1 MTTLKSPVSV
11 GDVQK
16 TPNWEDDI
24 SPLIKAPY
32 WVTKNPEV
40 IGQRWISEMLYWGK
54 WDLANYDDVRK
65 RALGIYRHLRSK
77 SMPVTRNPDHY
88 WPESALETFRMWA
101 NNGFPRDSNCQPTK
115 TPIQV
120 IPEPNDP
127 PTSFRVRKDI
137 MSLSREELVIYQAK
151 LDDILGAR
159 ELGSKWQ
166 NLGLLHAYWCLHYQ
180 EATFLWHRAYLRYV
194 EELINFPIPYWNG
207 YAKEAACAT
216 SEFAGIPPM
225 FLEQT
230 YQHPR
235 GETRP
240 NPLRFAKAL
249 DGKSKDGPGNSSTVT
264 RNPIL
269 TQGPTAAG
277 WKEKIELFK
286 IYHEQISHA
295 LQQSTYTTSESAQH
309 FGKPWANIVDFSDK
323 QPDEDYPFRF
333 DFDGLFEQVH
343 DNFHGWVG
351 NDMADNTYTAFDPIF
366 LSYHANMDR
375 LAGVFM
381 DANPENQFTSRFPLQ
396 PFINNGTSVS
406 YDDTRRWHYT
416 TIGDMA
422 KDTRALGYM
431 YGEPA
436 SPDFFTIKT
445 AEEQGIRSVAS
456 SGGQAIVLPCGLP
469 GKKKSSFDIDSL
481 KISGPNKLVPYV
493 VFTEVGCTVSS
504 YRIDV
509 FTPGASSTCPDAMG
523 NHSFIGQ
530 VTRLGM
536 GRGREDSRPPNKGRC
551 RKPSATRVL
560 PAESFQDQL
569 SRGDKLRIIVTDLET
584 GKEVEE
590 GEYMQMSGA
599 GFSFFE
605 SGSRCTTYRDFILP
619 QLSQLLYPILRS
631 RSGISVLEIG
641 PGPRSVLEG
650 LPRDMK
656 RKIKRYTAFE
666 PNSLF
671 ASRLEAGLLSTE
683 EAALP
688 CLETSP
694 DVRKAPFDPEN
705 SLKSL
710 GDDKFDIIVFCHS
723 MYGMTPKEDYICAAL
738 DLLDEQTANGRAIL
752 FHRDCPLGLT
762 SLAPHQT
769 SKFPTGIVRVADTDD
784 SLDSFASFIAGF
796 VPKSDKVLQEWRETC
811 RAISHRDIGDLV
823 FAAPDVMMTFS
834 RHSTA
839 LPDLTSQLPVIVG
852 DMHVKNREA
861 RLHYPAS
868 MIRPGDIHQVQECVR
883 WALEHRI
890 ALTVVGGGHSG
901 HCVWPHVVAIDM
913 SAFNQVHVVTGEA
926 GSLVIAGAGS
936 KTGDIISET
945 MAKGLTVPLGSRP
958 SVGAGLWLQGGIG
971 HLSRLHGLACD
982 AIVGALVVSVNSAK
996 ILCIGHVPAQ
1006 HQPIGAIHPENEEE
1020 LLWAIKGAGTNFG
1033 IVISVVFA
1041 AHPAPAF
1048 LVRNWVIPLREGDEA
1063 QRKLAEF
1070 DRNIASQLPR
1080 HNSADAYLYW
1090 DIGEL
1095 HLGVTMYE
1103 ASTAGEV
1110 PRTPMP
1116 IPTPVATILGPEHS
1130 IEIVDS
1136 VSLFETEM
1144 YMSGMH
1150 GGHAGGKTSSFK
1162 RCLFLK
1168 DIGSAVL
1175 ANALASAVRT
1185 RPSPLSYLHFLQ
1197 GGGAIRDVPVSATAF
1212 GCRDWNFAC
1221 VITGVWP
1228 REQDGSVAA
1237 RVAVEWVYTVAE
1249 TLLPLST
1256 GVYGADLGPDP
1267 RDAALAARAF
1277 GSNGLRLARLK
1288 CLADPRRVLAYTCPL
1303 PLRPIEP
1310 GLIIVVTGDSCA
1322 GKDYC
1327 AKIWGDFFNRCGI
1340 TARVA
1345 SISDTIKREFSAVAG
1360 VDLDR
1365 LLSDREYKEKHR
1377 PGLTAFF
1384 HDRVRENP
1392 HLPVDNFLD
1401 VVYGAAGAGVL
1412 LITGMRDEAP
1422 VATLSHLVPNS
1433 RLIEIRISA
1442 GSGAKQ
1448 LRQGFRNDEEDCDSS
1463 QEENGKRATRV
1474 RDYRPNLFFH
1484 NGIAGDDN
1492 ARAFAEKRLF
1502 PFIHQDLN
1510 RLSDMVRIIPDF
1522 PCPGIDFRHVL
1533 DIAQTP
1539 GGLTLCTS
1547 LFQSHFT
1554 GIWSNVNAII
1564 SCEAGGFIFASAL
1577 ALQVGLPL
1585 VPIRAAGKLPPPI
1598 ASVAKS
1604 VSHISSGPN
1613 ILEGRRFEMDQ
1624 DVIRNATSVLV
1635 VDDVFASGETCDD
1648 GG

>member
-1 MTTLKSPVSV
+1 MTSLKSPVSME
-11 GDVQK
+11 DVQR
-16 TPNWEDDI
+16 TPNWEDGI

-32 WVTKNPEV
+32 WVTKNPDV
-40 IGQRWISEMLYWGK
+40 IGQRWINEMLYWGK
-54 WDLANYDDVRK
+54 WDLSNYDDVRK

-101 NNGFPRDSNCQPTK
+101 NNGFPRDSDCQPTK
-115 TPIQV
+115 TSVQV

-127 PTSFRVRKDI
+127 PITFRVRKDI
-137 MSLSREELVIYQAK
+137 MSLSREELVVYQAK

-166 NLGLLHAYWCLHYQ
+166 DLGLLHAYWCLHYQ

-194 EELINFPIPYWNG
+194 EELIDFPIPYWNG

-216 SEFAGIPPM
+216 SKFAGIPPM

-230 YQHPR
+230 YQHPG

-249 DGKSKDGPGNSSTVT
+249 DGKSKDGPGNFSTVT

-269 TQGPTAAG
+269 TQGPTAPG

-396 PFINNGTSVS
+396 PFINNGTSVN

-422 KDTRALGYM
+422 KDTRALGY
-431 YGEPA
+431 
-436 SPDFFTIKT
+436 I
-445 AEEQGIRSVAS
+445 
-456 SGGQAIVLPCGLP
+456 
-469 GKKKSSFDIDSL
+469 
-481 KISGPNKLVPYV
+481 
-493 VFTEVGCTVSS
+493 
-504 YRIDV
+504 
-509 FTPGASSTCPDAMG
+509 
-523 NHSFIGQ
+523 
-530 VTRLGM
+530 
-536 GRGREDSRPPNKGRC
+536 
-551 RKPSATRVL
+551 
-560 PAESFQDQL
+560 
-569 SRGDKLRIIVTDLET
+569 
-584 GKEVEE
+584 
-590 GEYMQMSGA
+590 A

-605 SGSRCTTYRDFILP
+605 PSSRCTAYRDFILP
-619 QLSQLLYPILRS
+619 QLCQLLTPITRPRL
-631 RSGISVLEIG
+631 GISVLEIG
-641 PGPRSVLEG
+641 PGPRSVLED
-650 LPRDMK
+650 LPHDMK

-688 CLETSP
+688 CLETGP
-694 DVRKAPFDPEN
+694 DIRKAPFDPEN
-705 SLKSL
+705 SVKAL
-710 GDDKFDIIVFCHS
+710 GDDKFDIVLFCHS

-738 DLLDEQTANGRAIL
+738 GLLDEHTANSRAIL
-752 FHRDCPLGLT
+752 FHRDGPLGLASPVPHLT
-762 SLAPHQT
+762 SN
-769 SKFPTGIVRVADTDD
+769 FPTGKVRVADTND

-796 VPKSDKVLQEWRETC
+796 VPKSDKVLQEWRENC
-811 RAISHRDIGDLV
+811 RAVGRRDIEDLV
-823 FAAPDVMMTFS
+823 FAAPDIMMTFS

-839 LPDLTSQLPVIVG
+839 LPELTSQLPRTAG
-852 DMHVKNREA
+852 DVHVKNREA
-861 RLHYPAS
+861 RLYCPAS
-868 MIRPGDIHQVQECVR
+868 MIRPGHIHQVQECVR
-883 WALEHRI
+883 WALEHRT

-901 HCVWPHVVAIDM
+901 HCVWPQTVAIDM
-913 SAFNQVHVVTGEA
+913 SAFDHVHVVTGEA
-926 GSLVIAGAGS
+926 GRLVMAGAGS
-936 KTGDIISET
+936 KTGDIIRET

-1006 HQPIGAIHPENEEE
+1006 HQPIGAIRPENEEE

-1041 AHPAPAF
+1041 AQPAPAF
-1048 LVRNWVIPLREGDEA
+1048 LVRNWVIPLRDGDEA

-1070 DRNIASQLPR
+1070 DRDIASQLSR

-1090 DIGEL
+1090 DTGKL

-1116 IPTPVATILGPEHS
+1116 IPTPVATILGPEHNS
-1130 IEIVDS
+1130 KIVDS

-1168 DIGSAVL
+1168 DIGSAMV
-1175 ANALASAVRT
+1175 ASALASAVRT
-1185 RPSPLSYLHFLQ
+1185 RPSPLSYLHLLQ

-1212 GCRDWNFAC
+1212 GCRD
-1221 VITGVWP
+1221 
-1228 REQDGSVAA
+1228 
-1237 RVAVEWVYTVAE
+1237 
-1249 TLLPLST
+1249 
-1256 GVYGADLGPDP
+1256 
-1267 RDAALAARAF
+1267 
-1277 GSNGLRLARLK
+1277 
-1288 CLADPRRVLAYTCPL
+1288 
-1303 PLRPIEP
+1303 
-1310 GLIIVVTGDSCA
+1310 
-1322 GKDYC
+1322 
-1327 AKIWGDFFNRCGI
+1327 
-1340 TARVA
+1340 
-1345 SISDTIKREFSAVAG
+1345 
-1360 VDLDR
+1360 
-1365 LLSDREYKEKHR
+1365 
-1377 PGLTAFF
+1377 
-1384 HDRVRENP
+1384 
-1392 HLPVDNFLD
+1392 
-1401 VVYGAAGAGVL
+1401 
-1412 LITGMRDEAP
+1412 
-1422 VATLSHLVPNS
+1422 
-1433 RLIEIRISA
+1433 
-1442 GSGAKQ
+1442 
-1448 LRQGFRNDEEDCDSS
+1448 
-1463 QEENGKRATRV
+1463 
-1474 RDYRPNLFFH
+1474 
-1484 NGIAGDDN
+1484 
-1492 ARAFAEKRLF
+1492 
-1502 PFIHQDLN
+1502 
-1510 RLSDMVRIIPDF
+1510 
-1522 PCPGIDFRHVL
+1522 
-1533 DIAQTP
+1533 
-1539 GGLTLCTS
+1539 
-1547 LFQSHFT
+1547 
-1554 GIWSNVNAII
+1554 
-1564 SCEAGGFIFASAL
+1564 
-1577 ALQVGLPL
+1577 
-1585 VPIRAAGKLPPPI
+1585 
-1598 ASVAKS
+1598 
-1604 VSHISSGPN
+1604 
-1613 ILEGRRFEMDQ
+1613 
-1624 DVIRNATSVLV
+1624 
-1635 VDDVFASGETCDD
+1635 
-1648 GG
+1648 

>member
-1 MTTLKSPVSV
+1 MTSLKSPVSME
-11 GDVQK
+11 DVQR

-40 IGQRWISEMLYWGK
+40 IGQRWINEMLYWGK
-54 WDLANYDDVRK
+54 WDLSNYDDVRK

-101 NNGFPRDSNCQPTK
+101 NNGFPRDSDCQPTK
-115 TPIQV
+115 TSVQV

-127 PTSFRVRKDI
+127 PITFRVRKDI
-137 MSLSREELVIYQAK
+137 MSLSREELVVYQAK

-166 NLGLLHAYWCLHYQ
+166 DLGLLHAYWCLHYQ

-194 EELINFPIPYWNG
+194 EELIDFPIPYWNG

-216 SEFAGIPPM
+216 SKFAGIPPM

-230 YQHPR
+230 YQHPG

-249 DGKSKDGPGNSSTVT
+249 DGKSKDGPA
-264 RNPIL
+264 P
-269 TQGPTAAG
+269 G

-343 DNFHGWVG
+343 DNFHGWAG

-396 PFINNGTSVS
+396 PFINNGTSVN

-436 SPDFFTIKT
+436 SSDFSTIKT
-445 AEEQGIRSVAS
+445 AEEKGIRSAVS

-469 GKKKSSFDIDSL
+469 GKKKDSFDIDSPDS
-481 KISGPNKLVPYV
+481 SGSKRLVPYV

-504 YRIDV
+504 YRIDI
-509 FTPGASSTCPDAMG
+509 FTPKTSSTCSDAMG
-523 NHSFIGQ
+523 NHGFIGQ

-536 GRGREDSRPPNKGRC
+536 GRGREDSGPPNKGRC

-584 GKEVEE
+584 GKKVEE
-590 GEYMQMSGA
+590 GEYMQMSGD
-599 GFSFFE
+599 G
-605 SGSRCTTYRDFILP
+605 
-619 QLSQLLYPILRS
+619 
-631 RSGISVLEIG
+631 
-641 PGPRSVLEG
+641 
-650 LPRDMK
+650 
-656 RKIKRYTAFE
+656 
-666 PNSLF
+666 
-671 ASRLEAGLLSTE
+671 
-683 EAALP
+683 
-688 CLETSP
+688 
-694 DVRKAPFDPEN
+694 
-705 SLKSL
+705 
-710 GDDKFDIIVFCHS
+710 
-723 MYGMTPKEDYICAAL
+723 
-738 DLLDEQTANGRAIL
+738 
-752 FHRDCPLGLT
+752 PLGLASLVPHLT
-762 SLAPHQT
+762 SN
-769 SKFPTGIVRVADTDD
+769 FPTGKVRVADTND

-796 VPKSDKVLQEWRETC
+796 VPKSDKVLQEWRENC
-811 RAISHRDIGDLV
+811 RAVGRRDIEDLV
-823 FAAPDVMMTFS
+823 FAAPDIMMTFS

-839 LPDLTSQLPVIVG
+839 LPELTSQLPRTAG
-852 DMHVKNREA
+852 DVHVKNREA
-861 RLHYPAS
+861 RLYCPAS
-868 MIRPGDIHQVQECVR
+868 MIRPGHIHQVQECVR
-883 WALEHRI
+883 WALEHRT

-901 HCVWPHVVAIDM
+901 HCVWPQTVAIDM
-913 SAFNQVHVVTGEA
+913 SAFNNVHVVTGEA
-926 GSLVIAGAGS
+926 GRLVMAGAGS
-936 KTGDIISET
+936 KTGDIIRET

-1006 HQPIGAIHPENEEE
+1006 HQPIGAIRPENEEE

-1041 AHPAPAF
+1041 AQPAPTF
-1048 LVRNWVIPLREGDEA
+1048 LVRNWVIPLRDGDEA

-1070 DRNIASQLPR
+1070 DRDIASQLSR

-1090 DIGEL
+1090 DTGKL

-1116 IPTPVATILGPEHS
+1116 IPTPVATILGPEHN
-1130 IEIVDS
+1130 IKIVDS

-1168 DIGSAVL
+1168 DIGSAMV

-1185 RPSPLSYLHFLQ
+1185 RPSPLSYLHLLQ

-1212 GCRDWNFAC
+1212 GCRDWDFAC

-1237 RVAVEWVYTVAE
+1237 RVAMEWVYTVAE

-1267 RDAALAARAF
+1267 RDATLATRAF
-1277 GSNGLRLARLK
+1277 GSNGPRLARLK

-1303 PLRPIEP
+1303 PLRPTEP
-1310 GLIIVVTGDSCA
+1310 GLIIAVTGDSCA

-1327 AKIWGDFFNRCGI
+1327 AKIWGDFFNRCGNI
-1340 TARVA
+1340 ARVA
-1345 SISDTIKREFSAVAG
+1345 SISDSIKREFSAVAG

-1384 HDRVRENP
+1384 HDRVRENS
-1392 HLPVDNFLD
+1392 HLPVDNFLN
-1401 VVYGAAGAGVL
+1401 VVYGAASADVL

-1422 VATLSHLVPNS
+1422 VATLGHLVPNS
-1433 RLIEIRISA
+1433 RLIEVRISA
-1442 GSGAKQ
+1442 GSGVKQ
-1448 LRQGFRNDEEDCDSS
+1448 LREGFCNDTEGRDGSQKED
-1463 QEENGKRATRV
+1463 GKRATRV
-1474 RDYRPNLFFH
+1474 RDCRPNLSFH
-1484 NGIAGDDN
+1484 NNIAGSDN
-1492 ARAFAEKRLF
+1492 VRAFAENRLF
-1502 PFIHQDLN
+1502 PFIHQDLK

-1522 PCPGIDFRHVL
+1522 PSPGIDFRHIL

-1539 GGLTLCTS
+1539 GGLALCTS

-1585 VPIRAAGKLPPPI
+1585 VPIREAGKLPPPVV
-1598 ASVAKS
+1598 SVAKS

-1613 ILEGRRFEMDQ
+1613 MLGGRRFEMNQ
-1624 DVIRNATSVLV
+1624 DVIRSATSVLI
-1635 VDDVFASGETCDD
+1635 VDDVFASGETVIAMIPRTT
-1648 GG
+1648 